1 MHTRFYRKTL
11 LLSALVL
18 ALVLCLG
25 GAAWADEPYP
35 DAVPLTLNAEAYA
48 SIQNGGDYAYFR
60 FTPSVTRQ
68 YNFTSNGSNDTYGYL
83 YDAAGNTITE
93 DDDSGS
99 GRNFSI
105 TRTLE
110 AGTTYYFGARYYFTS
125 NTGSFSVILSFEN
138 GLTVSAIGETW
149 PTAAWGESLTMAVSA
164 SCSEGGL
171 HYQWFQRS
179 YSGNEYGDTVP
190 ISGATASSFT
200 LERATRREDF
210 YCRVTDD
217 FGGSREV
224 WFYVSVE
231 NGLTVSAASETM
243 VLAEPGERVSFR
255 VEASCDH
262 GTLHYR
268 WVSEMNPDLSGGDA
282 PQFTMTAAQRDWI
295 TCIVSDE
302 CGNEEWIDFTLVVKT
317 GLWAFPV
324 ADAYDQSQAVIEVP
338 RGQTTVLRVEAGS
351 DAGPLSYS
359 WRSDNL
365 GELTFTG
372 PECTTGPIY
381 ETDYYHCTVSDG
393 TGESWYAHFKV
404 RPGMVRL
411 SLNVETPVVITEPG
425 EICDFL
431 FTPAE
436 SGDYVFFSTGEL
448 DTAGMLFDDN
458 GMTVSRDS
466 GSGAGDNFQLRLNL
480 TAGQT
485 YHLGAYTYDTGS
497 FVVRMVP
504 DTHLNAEADN
514 AYPTVKAREDLTMT
528 VSVSGGTPPLSCQWY
543 RIAYDDTQ
551 QMDVR
556 TPIAGATA
564 RSYTWR
570 ADGPAPSFECEV
582 TDGSGVTVSASF
594 YPNVPN
600 GFYVYAGSFFDRYVP
615 LGETTE
621 LRVNA
626 RCDVGSLSYRWYD
639 DDYETTLSA
648 TDVLTTAPVTAYK
661 LYGCEVTDEYGNGG
675 TVYFNVHVDNGLTVT
690 PVDTVRVPAELGGSA
705 VLEVSASCLRGDI
718 HYVWKDYNWHE
729 IQTDTGASSV
739 CTVSNVRTAAEYR
752 CVVTDDYGNETTIYF
767 EVYVDDGFTAR
778 AEGAADAEETK
789 IVTVPLGGTAVLK
802 VIAFCNA
809 DFIYYQWYNDTSG
822 RLISGEETDSL
833 TVENVQS
840 ANKYICI
847 VSDDYGNEAT
857 IRFEVRVD
865 NAFTAEAVGK
875 TVFCAQRGDTV
886 TLSVNASCRE
896 GSPSCWWIK
905 SGYGDM
911 SNAGNGPSISVQV
924 NARIQLYV
932 CIVSD
937 QYGNQ
942 ENIYFLVV
950 DPDIVL
956 PEGLLRV
963 ESEAFAGMRE
973 LVVWVPPSVE
983 EIAPDA
989 FDPTTYVI
997 GEPGTYAETY
1007 AGTRPVDI
1015 RSFMEEGN

>member
-1 MHTRFYRKTL
+1 MRTRFCVKTL

-48 SIQNGGDYAYFR
+48 SIQNGGGYAYFS
-60 FTPSVTRQ
+60 FTPSVTQ
-68 YNFTSNGSNDTYGYL
+68 KYMFTSNSDTDTYGYM
-83 YDAAGNTITE
+83 YDAAGIE
-93 DDDSGS
+93 LAYDDDSGS
-99 GRNFSI
+99 DRNFSI
-105 TRTLE
+105 SMTLE
-110 AGTTYYFGARYYFTS
+110 AGTTYYFGARFYNTS
-125 NTGSFSVILSFEN
+125 TTGSFPVVLTPDTRLSAE
-138 GLTVSAIGETW
+138 
-149 PTAAWGESLTMAVSA
+149 AATGYL
-164 SCSEGGL
+164 
-171 HYQWFQRS
+171 
-179 YSGNEYGDTVP
+179 
-190 ISGATASSFT
+190 
-200 LERATRREDF
+200 
-210 YCRVTDD
+210 RV
-217 FGGSREV
+217 
-224 WFYVSVE
+224 
-231 NGLTVSAASETM
+231 
-243 VLAEPGERVSFR
+243 
-255 VEASCDH
+255 
-262 GTLHYR
+262 
-268 WVSEMNPDLSGGDA
+268 NPHEQL
-282 PQFTMTAAQRDWI
+282 TMTAA
-295 TCIVSDE
+295 
-302 CGNEEWIDFTLVVKT
+302 
-317 GLWAFPV
+317 
-324 ADAYDQSQAVIEVP
+324 
-338 RGQTTVLRVEAGS
+338 
-351 DAGPLSYS
+351 
-359 WRSDNL
+359 
-365 GELTFTG
+365 
-372 PECTTGPIY
+372 
-381 ETDYYHCTVSDG
+381 
-393 TGESWYAHFKV
+393 
-404 RPGMVRL
+404 
-411 SLNVETPVVITEPG
+411 
-425 EICDFL
+425 
-431 FTPAE
+431 
-436 SGDYVFFSTGEL
+436 
-448 DTAGMLFDDN
+448 
-458 GMTVSRDS
+458 
-466 GSGAGDNFQLRLNL
+466 
-480 TAGQT
+480 
-485 YHLGAYTYDTGS
+485 
-497 FVVRMVP
+497 
-504 DTHLNAEADN
+504 
-514 AYPTVKAREDLTMT
+514 
-528 VSVSGGTPPLSCQWY
+528 VSGGTPPYAFQWY
-543 RIAYDDTQ
+543 TEEYDNETGFSE
-551 QMDVR
+551 R
-556 TPIAGATA
+556 TPITGATA
-564 RSYTWR
+564 LSYTWR
-570 ADGPAPSFECEV
+570 ADGKPPVFLFEV
-582 TDGSGVTVSASF
+582 TDAADAIASVNF
-594 YPNVPN
+594 SPYVDN
-600 GFYVYAGSFFDRYVP
+600 GYYLDTAGSSDCHVP

-639 DDYETTLSA
+639 FDDYETTLSA
-648 TDVLTTAPVTAYK
+648 TDALTTAPVTFSK
-661 LYGCEVTDEYGNGG
+661 SYGCEVTDEYGNGG

-690 PVDTVRVPAELGGSA
+690 PGDTVRVPAELGGSA

-739 CTVSNVRTAAEYR
+739 CTVSDVRTAAEYT
-752 CVVTDDYGNETTIYF
+752 CVVTDDYGNDTAVYF

-802 VIAFCNA
+802 VIASCNA
-809 DFIYYQWYNDTSG
+809 DFIHYQWYNDTSG

-865 NAFTAEAVGK
+865 NGFTAEAVGK
-875 TVFCAQRGDTV
+875 TVFCARRGDTV

-924 NARIQLYV
+924 NARIQLYI

-956 PEGLLRV
+956 PEGLQRV

-973 LVVWVPPSVE
+973 LVVWAPPSVT

-1007 AGTRPVDI
+1007 AGTRTVDI